1 MRVLVLLIWVAV
13 FLFVSE
19 TTTGPAQAY
28 LDPGTGSM
36 ALQLILGGVVAGLT
50 AVRLYWAR
58 LAAFFRGRTVS
69 DDVPSDERTVVR

>member
-19 TTTGPAQAY
+19 ASGPAEAY

-36 ALQLILGGVVAGLT
+36 ALQIILGSVVAGLT

-58 LAAFFRGRTVS
+58 LAAFFSKGRS
-69 DDVPSDERTVVR
+69 DGDVPADEHTVVR